1 MVLNLIS
8 ILFDYYVIYD
18 DLTKRT
24 IRNILTEF
32 IVADKIGEFAG
43 GSAIAV
49 SRTSHKHQCRC
60 QSEAGETC

>member
-18 DLTKRT
+18 DRTKRT

-32 IVADKIGEFAG
+32 IVADKIGTRLLADI
-43 GSAIAV
+43 STI
-49 SRTSHKHQCRC
+49 C
-60 QSEAGETC
+60 